1 VLFRRRSKDDDEVT
15 TSLLRR
21 GVYRVSD
28 IEDEEIKKFKGAGMV
43 YSFWGAAK
51 YTLVLTLLLWWL
63 PIFGQMIAGYVGGR
77 RAGSPIKAIVAA
89 FVPVV
94 TIFTIMYM
102 FSSGILPSQV
112 NGFTINPELLFTNL
126 GAGVPYIE
134 PYLQFTGLYVQSF
147 MGMIQSLNLFKID
160 NYIVLVAFAYIGGV
174 LAQQTRRELEY
185 VAGRGGHKTQ
195 IVIGKDQ
202 SDDKTPLR
210 LRALRYA
217 KPQAEE
223 SDFGFNEMEAL
234 DGDAEIV
241 EDIEPQPIRT
251 TKRRSASQMAD
262 EGPHNRRAIAERVK
276 TMERDQRN
284 VERKVKQRSTVA
296 SGLVS
301 RSSKSAKQKPKV
313 VEKEQK
319 GLDGP
324 EYI

>member
-1 VLFRRRSKDDDEVT
+1 MT

-43 YSFWGAAK
+43 YSFWGAVK
-51 YTLVLTLLLWWL
+51 YTFILTLLLWWL

-77 RAGSPIKAIVAA
+77 RAGSPIKSVVAA
-89 FVPVV
+89 FVPVIV
-94 TIFTIMYM
+94 IFTIMYL

-112 NGFTINPELLFTNL
+112 NGFTINPEQLFVNF

-134 PYLQFTGLYVQSF
+134 PYLQFAGLYVQSF
-147 MGMIQSLNLFKID
+147 MGVIQSINLFKVD

-185 VAGRGGHKTQ
+185 VAEHGGHETR

-202 SDDKTPLR
+202 SDDKAPLR
-210 LRALRYA
+210 LRALRYSKA
-217 KPQAEE
+217 QAEE
-223 SDFGFNEMEAL
+223 SDIGFNEMEAL
-234 DGDAEIV
+234 DGDAEV
-241 EDIEPQPIRT
+241 VDDLEPQPIRT
-251 TKRRSASQMAD
+251 TKRRSATQM
-262 EGPHNRRAIAERVK
+262 EQEPPRNRRAMAERVK
-276 TMERDQRN
+276 TMERDQRS

-296 SGLVS
+296 SGLIS
-301 RSSKSAKQKPKV
+301 RSAKGGKQKPRV

-319 GLDGP
+319 TADGP

>member
-43 YSFWGAAK
+43 YSFWGAVK
-51 YTLVLTLLLWWL
+51 YTFILTLLLWWL

-77 RAGSPIKAIVAA
+77 RAGSPIKSVVAA
-89 FVPVV
+89 FVPVIV
-94 TIFTIMYM
+94 IFTIMYL

-112 NGFTINPELLFTNL
+112 NGFTINPEQLFVNF

-134 PYLQFTGLYVQSF
+134 PYLQFAGLYVQSF
-147 MGMIQSLNLFKID
+147 MGVIQSINLFKVD

-185 VAGRGGHKTQ
+185 VAEHGGHETR

-202 SDDKTPLR
+202 SDDKAPLR
-210 LRALRYA
+210 LRALRYSKA
-217 KPQAEE
+217 QAEE
-223 SDFGFNEMEAL
+223 SDIGFNEMEAL
-234 DGDAEIV
+234 DGDAEV
-241 EDIEPQPIRT
+241 VDDLEPQPIRT
-251 TKRRSASQMAD
+251 TKRRSATQM
-262 EGPHNRRAIAERVK
+262 EQEPPRNRRAMAERVK
-276 TMERDQRN
+276 TMERDQRS

-296 SGLVS
+296 SGLIS
-301 RSSKSAKQKPKV
+301 RSAKGGKQKPRV

-319 GLDGP
+319 TADGP

>member
-1 VLFRRRSKDDDEVT
+1 MT

-43 YSFWGAAK
+43 YSFWGAVK
-51 YTLVLTLLLWWL
+51 YTFVLTLLLWWL

-89 FVPVV
+89 FVPVFV
-94 TIFTIMYM
+94 IFTIMYL

-112 NGFTINPELLFTNL
+112 NGFTINPEQLFTSF

-134 PYLQFTGLYVQSF
+134 PYLQFAGLYVQSF
-147 MGMIQSLNLFKID
+147 MGVIQTINLFKVD

-185 VAGRGGHKTQ
+185 VADHGGHQTK
-195 IVIGKDQ
+195 IVVGKDQ
-202 SDDKTPLR
+202 SDDKAPLR
-210 LRALRYA
+210 LRALRYS

-223 SDFGFNEMEAL
+223 SDLGFNEMEAL

-241 EDIEPQPIRT
+241 EEIEPQPIHT
-251 TKRRSASQMAD
+251 TKRRSASQMVE

-301 RSSKSAKQKPKV
+301 RSTKGAKPKTRA

-319 GLDGP
+319 SPDGP

>member
-43 YSFWGAAK
+43 YSFWGAVK
-51 YTLVLTLLLWWL
+51 YTFVLTLLLWWL

-94 TIFTIMYM
+94 TIFTIMYL
-102 FSSGILPSQV
+102 FSSGMLPSQI
-112 NGFTINPELLFTNL
+112 NGLTINPELLFANF

-134 PYLQFTGLYVQSF
+134 PYLQFAGLYVQSF
-147 MGMIQSLNLFKID
+147 MGMIGSLNLFKID
-160 NYIVLVAFAYIGGV
+160 NYIVLIAFAYIGGV

-185 VAGRGGHKTQ
+185 VAGHGGHRTQ

-210 LRALRYA
+210 LRALRYS

-223 SDFGFNEMEAL
+223 NDASFNEMEAL
-234 DGDAEIV
+234 DGDADIV
-241 EDIEPQPIRT
+241 EDIEPQPIHT
-251 TKRRSASQMAD
+251 TKRRSASQMAE

-301 RSSKSAKQKPKV
+301 RSAKGAKQKTRV

-319 GLDGP
+319 SPDGP

>member
-21 GVYRVSD
+21 GVYRISD

-43 YSFWGAAK
+43 YSFWGAVK
-51 YTLVLTLLLWWL
+51 YTFVLTLLLWWL

-89 FVPVV
+89 IVPVV
-94 TIFTIMYM
+94 VIFTIMYL
-102 FSSGILPSQV
+102 FSNGVLPSQI
-112 NGFTINPELLFTNL
+112 NGFTINPEQLFTNL

-134 PYLQFTGLYVQSF
+134 PYLQFVGLYVQSF
-147 MGMIQSLNLFKID
+147 MGVIQSINLLKLD

-174 LAQQTRRELEY
+174 LAQQTKRELEY
-185 VAGRGGHKTQ
+185 VADHGGHKTQ

-210 LRALRYA
+210 LRALRYS
-217 KPQAEE
+217 KPQTEE
-223 SDFGFNEMEAL
+223 SELSFNEMQAL
-234 DGDAEIV
+234 DGDAEII
-241 EDIEPQPIRT
+241 EEIEPQPIHT
-251 TKRRSASQMAD
+251 TKRRSMSQMAG
-262 EGPHNRRAIAERVK
+262 EGAHNRNAIAERIK

-284 VERKVKQRSTVA
+284 VERRVKKRSTVA

-301 RSSKSAKQKPKV
+301 KSGKGGRQKSRAA
-313 VEKEQK
+313 EKEQK
-319 GLDGP
+319 NSDGP

>member
-1 VLFRRRSKDDDEVT
+1 MT

-28 IEDEEIKKFKGAGMV
+28 IEDEEIKKFKGAGMA
-43 YSFWGAAK
+43 YSFWGAVK
-51 YTLVLTLLLWWL
+51 YTFVLTLLLWWL

-77 RAGSPIKAIVAA
+77 RAGSPIKAIIAA

-94 TIFTIMYM
+94 ALFTIMYL
-102 FSSGILPSQV
+102 FSAGILPSQI
-112 NGFTINPELLFTNL
+112 NGFTINPELLFTSF
-126 GAGVPYIE
+126 GAGVPYLE
-134 PYLQFTGLYVQSF
+134 PYLQFVGLYVQSF
-147 MGMIQSLNLFKID
+147 MGVVQSINLLKLD

-185 VAGRGGHKTQ
+185 VADHGGHHTK

-210 LRALRYA
+210 LRALRYSR
-217 KPQAEE
+217 PQAEE
-223 SDFGFNEMEAL
+223 SDLSFNEMEAL
-234 DGDAEIV
+234 DGDAEVV
-241 EDIEPQPIRT
+241 EDLEPQPIRT
-251 TKRRSASQMAD
+251 TKRRSATQMEQ

-276 TMERDQRN
+276 TMERDQKSI
-284 VERKVKQRSTVA
+284 ERKVKQRSTVA

-301 RSSKSAKQKPKV
+301 RSAKGAKQKPRA

-319 GLDGP
+319 GSDGP

>member
-1 VLFRRRSKDDDEVT
+1 MLFRRRSKDDDEVT

-43 YSFWGAAK
+43 YSFWGAVK
-51 YTLVLTLLLWWL
+51 YTFVLTLLLWWL

-94 TIFTIMYM
+94 AIYTIMYL
-102 FSSGILPSQV
+102 FSSGILPSQI
-112 NGFTINPELLFTNL
+112 NGFTINPELMFTNF
-126 GAGVPYIE
+126 GTGVPYIE
-134 PYLQFTGLYVQSF
+134 PYLQFAGLYAQSF

-160 NYIVLVAFAYIGGV
+160 NYIVLMAFAYIGGV

-185 VAGRGGHKTQ
+185 VADHGGHKTQ

-217 KPQAEE
+217 KPQTED
-223 SDFGFNEMEAL
+223 SDLGFNEMEAL
-234 DGDAEIV
+234 DGDGEIV
-241 EDIEPQPIRT
+241 EDIEPQPIHT
-251 TKRRSASQMAD
+251 TKRRSASQMVE

-301 RSSKSAKQKPKV
+301 RSAKGAKPKTRAA
-313 VEKEQK
+313 EKEK
-319 GLDGP
+319 KSPDGP

>member
-1 VLFRRRSKDDDEVT
+1 MLFRRRSKDDDEVT

-43 YSFWGAAK
+43 YSFWGAVK
-51 YTLVLTLLLWWL
+51 YTFILTLLLWWL

-77 RAGSPIKAIVAA
+77 RAGSPIKSVIAA
-89 FVPVV
+89 FVPVFV
-94 TIFTIMYM
+94 IFTIMYL
-102 FSSGILPSQV
+102 FSTGLLPSQV
-112 NGFTINPELLFTNL
+112 NGFTINPEQLFASF

-134 PYLQFTGLYVQSF
+134 PYLQFAGLYVQSF
-147 MGMIQSLNLFKID
+147 MGVIQTINLFKLD

-185 VAGRGGHKTQ
+185 VADHGGHQTK
-195 IVIGKDQ
+195 IVVGKDQ
-202 SDDKTPLR
+202 SDDRAPLR
-210 LRALRYA
+210 LRALRYS

-223 SDFGFNEMEAL
+223 SDASFGDMEAL
-234 DGDAEIV
+234 DGDAEVV
-241 EDIEPQPIRT
+241 EDLEPQPIHT
-251 TKRRSASQMAD
+251 TKRRSATQIA
-262 EGPHNRRAIAERVK
+262 EAPHNRRAIAERVK
-276 TMERDQRN
+276 TMERDQKT

-301 RSSKSAKQKPKV
+301 RSAKSGKQKPRV
-313 VEKEQK
+313 VEKDQK
-319 GLDGP
+319 SSEGP